1 MTAIDAAWRA
11 LQDALSLDEPSC
23 ANDDRFT
30 QDEITQETRAELLRI
45 CRGCPV
51 LTECAQF
58 ARRESNHRLAGFWSG
73 LPRGRRE
80 DR

>member
-1 MTAIDAAWRA
+1 MTAIRDAWTA
-11 LQDALSLDEPSC
+11 LQDALSVDEPSC

-30 QDEITQETRAELLRI
+30 QDEFTDETRAELLRI

-51 LTECAQF
+51 LSQCAAY
-58 ARRESNHRLAGFWSG
+58 ARRESTRRLCGYWGA